1 MEKSYS
7 INDLALM
14 SGFTTRT
21 LRSYLEKGLLKGEK
35 KDGAWSFSPEE
46 VDRFFSDPYI
56 KEGLRIKNSAI
67 VFDYLADMRK
77 KSARTCVVLDVPAGI
92 ERGQQIALFFCEEM
106 KKAKETE
113 FKFDHDKGVCRFII
127 TGPEEVVS
135 AMMRA
140 YNLKFNG

>member
-46 VDRFFSDPYI
+46 VDRFFSDPSI
-56 KEGLRIKNSAI
+56 AVRCRENIRKEKERLSWKAFAKNLTDFA
-67 VFDYLADMRK
+67 
-77 KSARTCVVLDVPAGI
+77 
-92 ERGQQIALFFCEEM
+92 QAL
-106 KKAKETE
+106 
-113 FKFDHDKGVCRFII
+113 
-127 TGPEEVVS
+127 
-135 AMMRA
+135 
-140 YNLKFNG
+140 